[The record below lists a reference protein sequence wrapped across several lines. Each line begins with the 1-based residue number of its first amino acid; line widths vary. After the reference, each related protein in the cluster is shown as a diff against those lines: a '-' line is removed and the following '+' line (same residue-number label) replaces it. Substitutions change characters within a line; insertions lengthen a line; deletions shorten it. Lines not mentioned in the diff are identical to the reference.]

1 MSALT
6 RYSSPFLYSAVIEKS
21 TFPSIQQSN
30 KRELQYFNNNLIS
43 VDSAI
48 SELAAVDRLRSA
60 REDKST
66 YKFTLKTSKN
76 KLFSLPYSRCLFLQ
90 QHRALPAA
98 VCKLTELS
106 VNEIPAVNTV
116 YLIASYIICSI
127 FVGEKK

>member
-98 VCKLTELS
+98 VCKLTGLS